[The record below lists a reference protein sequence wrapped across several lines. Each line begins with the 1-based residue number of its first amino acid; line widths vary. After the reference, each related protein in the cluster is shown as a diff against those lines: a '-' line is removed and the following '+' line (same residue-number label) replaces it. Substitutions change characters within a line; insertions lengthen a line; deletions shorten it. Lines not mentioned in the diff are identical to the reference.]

1 MGHGEQSQYMYVSF
15 NYELIITLIYR
26 LHVGVTYDIST
37 GKQSIHLNG
46 VLEEYQSGV
55 TPLEGSR
62 KIYITATDGVELS
75 NLQLWSSCLSEVA
88 IRETMKV
95 PWNAKSR

>member
-1 MGHGEQSQYMYVSF
+1 MGHGEQSQCMHVGF

-26 LHVGVTYDIST
+26 LHVGITYDIST

-46 VLEEYQSGV
+46 VLEVSKSGV

-62 KIYITATDGVELS
+62 NIYITATDGVELS
-75 NLQLWSSCLSEVA
+75 NLQLWPSCLSEVA
-88 IRETMKV
+88 IRETMEV
-95 PWNAKSR
+95 PWNAKAR